1 VALAARRVT
10 WESMTIHNSP
20 FTISHS
26 PALTPG
32 PSPSRGVCGWGLLV
46 GPGEGRVSMALLTGL
61 GVVGSMWGVG
71 QSPLL
76 LDALRTTHYALRTTS
91 IYEQLKCMYIY
102 ANNR

>member
-1 VALAARRVT
+1 
-10 WESMTIHNSP
+10 
-20 FTISHS
+20 
-26 PALTPG
+26 
-32 PSPSRGVCGWGLLV
+32 
-46 GPGEGRVSMALLTGL
+46 MALLTGL